1 MTYKEAHNELYNIL
15 LALDRDDNEEKRL
28 YDAINKALI
37 ALEFM
42 ESIYQSNLAD
52 KILGEEKE
60 EESPSDSDN
69 TDWWTQ
75 TDDGD
80 DVEMIVR
87 GNSSTKG
94 SQYGKSKCCSC

>member
-15 LALDRDDNEEKRL
+15 LSLDRDDDEEKRL
-28 YDAINKALI
+28 YDAVNKALI

-69 TDWWTQ
+69 TDWWMQ

-87 GNSSTKG
+87 GSSSTKG
-94 SQYGKSKCCSC
+94 S

>member
-1 MTYKEAHNELYNIL
+1 MTYKEAHHELCDIL
-15 LALDRDDNEEKRL
+15 FALDQDDNEEKRL
-28 YDAINKALI
+28 YDAMNKALV

-52 KILGEEKE
+52 NVREEEKE
-60 EESPSDSDN
+60 EESPNDSDN
-69 TDWWTQ
+69 TDWRTQ
-75 TDDGD
+75 TDDDD

-94 SQYGKSKCCSC
+94 S

>member
-15 LALDRDDNEEKRL
+15 LSLDRDDDEEKRL
-28 YDAINKALI
+28 YDAVNKALI

-52 KILGEEKE
+52 NVREEEKE

-69 TDWWTQ
+69 TEWWTQ
-75 TDDGD
+75 TDDDD

-87 GNSSTKG
+87 GSSSTKG
-94 SQYGKSKCCSC
+94 S

>member
-1 MTYKEAHNELYNIL
+1 MTYKEAHHELCDIL
-15 LALDRDDNEEKRL
+15 FALDQDDNEEKRL
-28 YDAINKALI
+28 YDAMNKALV

-52 KILGEEKE
+52 NVREEEKE
-60 EESPSDSDN
+60 EESPNDSDN
-69 TDWWTQ
+69 TDWRTQ
-75 TDDGD
+75 TDDDD

-94 SQYGKSKCCSC
+94 R